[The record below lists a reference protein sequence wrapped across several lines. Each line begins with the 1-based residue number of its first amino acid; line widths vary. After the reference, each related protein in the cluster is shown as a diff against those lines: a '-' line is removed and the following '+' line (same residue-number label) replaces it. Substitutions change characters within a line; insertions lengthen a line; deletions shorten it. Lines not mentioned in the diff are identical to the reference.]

1 MFDNLEE
8 QELKPSQSI
17 QTAVNNLWHFIN
29 MSAELIR
36 DLREEND
43 KLRKIPKESN
53 NYFFDFE
60 SENIQQ
66 EKESYYSFKVE
77 ELQKVINNLTEKNS
91 ELEKLVAELNQK
103 IQSDDS
109 EKLREELKIAQQDII
124 EKNHTINNLNQEI
137 IELNNLIAEYKN
149 NEYRFQEFSARIDEL
164 NSANLATEEELEKA
178 KEELKHINENYEIEI
193 TRLTEEIESYKN
205 IEEQLRS
212 DIFVKDSRLNELK
225 DSLTSAEIELADLKI
240 KFEEKVLA
248 ENALKQNI
256 SELELKI
263 IEIEELN
270 NKIDE
275 LNQVI
280 TKKDEEIEDLNK
292 KIKSLTEDRDKI
304 NDYEEKIK
312 QIEAEK
318 TEVEK
323 KLIEFKQYQIDF
335 HRMQNE
341 IVQLQSK
348 ISEKESQL
356 KLLNN
361 DKLNLENK
369 LFSALKEKTSLIA
382 QKDSLNE
389 KISELQDLLI
399 SKDEIISLQQEN
411 LKNYET
417 INIEKEV
424 QKQTLINSI
433 ETYLEK
439 IEKKIS
445 DKV

>member
-1 MFDNLEE
+1 
-8 QELKPSQSI
+8 
-17 QTAVNNLWHFIN
+17 
-29 MSAELIR
+29 
-36 DLREEND
+36 
-43 KLRKIPKESN
+43 
-53 NYFFDFE
+53 
-60 SENIQQ
+60 
-66 EKESYYSFKVE
+66 
-77 ELQKVINNLTEKNS
+77 LQKVINNLTEKNF

-137 IELNNLIAEYKN
+137 IELKNLIAEYKN

-225 DSLTSAEIELADLKI
+225 DSLTSAEKELADLKI

-248 ENALKQNI
+248 ENALKQNMA
-256 SELELKI
+256 ELELKLM
-263 IEIEELN
+263 EKDELN
-270 NKIDE
+270 SKIDE
-275 LNQVI
+275 LNQVL
-280 TKKDEEIEDLNK
+280 TKKDEEIEELNK
-292 KIKSLTEDRDKI
+292 KIKSLTEDRDKK

-318 TEVEK
+318 TEVEN
-323 KLIEFKQYQIDF
+323 KLIEFKQYQADF

-348 ISEKESQL
+348 ISEKESKL

-389 KISELQDLLI
+389 KIGELQDLLI